1 MNTTIRAQWKI
12 AGVLTSLAVGLAVL
26 FFFSPTRYPFYP
38 RCPLYVLTGLHCPG
52 CGSLRALHSLLHG
65 DLASAIRFNALL
77 ILSLPFLA
85 GLCVNSVRG
94 SLGKAA
100 LDAGPRPV
108 WIWIFFAMM
117 LTFGVLRN
125 LPFAPFSHLAP

>member
-1 MNTTIRAQWKI
+1 MSTTIRERWKI
-12 AGVLTSLAVGLAVL
+12 TGVLASVAAGLVVL
-26 FFFSPTRYPFYP
+26 FFFSPTQYPFYP
-38 RCPLYVLTGLHCPG
+38 RCPLHAMTGLHCPG
-52 CGSLRALHSLLHG
+52 CGSLRAMHSLLHG
-65 DLASAIRFNALL
+65 DLAGAIRFNALL

-85 GLCVNSVRG
+85 CLGVNSVRA
-94 SLGKAA
+94 SLRKAR
-100 LDAGPRPV
+100 LDTGPRTV

>member
-1 MNTTIRAQWKI
+1 MTTLKKRWKV
-12 AGVLTSLAVGLAVL
+12 AGVLASAAAGLAVL
-26 FFFSPTRYPFYP
+26 FFFPPTQYSFYP
-38 RCPLYVLTGLHCPG
+38 RCSLHAMTGLHCPG
-52 CGSLRALHSLLHG
+52 CGSLRAMHSLLHG
-65 DLASAIRFNALL
+65 DLAGAIRFNALL

-85 GLCVNSVRG
+85 CLGVNSVRA

-100 LDAGPRPV
+100 LVAGPRPV

-117 LTFGVLRN
+117 ATFGVLRN